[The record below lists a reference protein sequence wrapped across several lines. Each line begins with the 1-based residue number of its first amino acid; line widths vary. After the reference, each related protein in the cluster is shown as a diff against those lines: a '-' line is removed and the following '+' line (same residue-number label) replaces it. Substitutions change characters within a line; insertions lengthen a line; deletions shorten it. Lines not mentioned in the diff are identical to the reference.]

1 MGKHVFKLPD
11 VGEGVVE
18 GEIVDWKVKAGDSV
32 TEDQPLVDLMTDKAT
47 VAIPS
52 PVSGKVISTT
62 GKPGDMVAVGAELIV
77 FEVKGKGKEIEPEPE
92 VTPEP
97 EPEAAPEPEP
107 EPITTPE
114 PAPIA
119 AAAAAQPPAA
129 KGKRPLASPAVR
141 RRAREAGVD
150 LSGIQGSGP
159 SGRISH
165 DDMDAFLQG
174 GGRLAAVQR
183 GQKRTGTTEVPI
195 IGLRRKIAAKMA
207 ESKSRIPHFSY
218 LEEIDIT
225 ELESLRQHLNAKRS
239 GDMPKLTYLPF
250 LMQALV
256 RALQEH
262 PECNALYEEER
273 STVVRHE
280 AMHIGIATQT
290 DDGLMVPVIRHAEA
304 RDVWDCTR
312 EMRRVSQAARDKT
325 ATSEELAGSTITITS
340 LGALGGLGATPIINH
355 PEVAIIGVHKAE
367 ERAVVRDGAI
377 VVRRMMNL
385 SGSFDH
391 RIVDGYNGAQ
401 MMQTLKQMLEHPA
414 TIFM

>member
-77 FEVKGKGKEIEPEPE
+77 FEVEGKRKEA
-92 VTPEP
+92 EP
-97 EPEAAPEPEP
+97 EPEAAPDPEPKSEPEP
-107 EPITTPE
+107 EPEPVDTPE
-114 PAPIA
+114 PAPASVA
-119 AAAAAQPPAA
+119 AAAPA
-129 KGKRPLASPAVR
+129 GKRPLASPAVR

-159 SGRISH
+159 GGRISH
-165 DDMDAFLQG
+165 DDMDTFLQG

-183 GQKRTGTTEVPI
+183 GQKRTGTTEVPV
-195 IGLRRKIAAKMA
+195 IGLRRKIAVKMA

-256 RALQEH
+256 RTLQQH
-262 PECNALYEEER
+262 PECNALYEDER
-273 STVVRHE
+273 NTVVRHE
-280 AMHIGIATQT
+280 AVHVGMATQT
-290 DDGLMVPVIRHAEA
+290 DDGLMVPVIRHSEA
-304 RDVWDCTR
+304 RDVWDCAR

-325 ATSEELAGSTITITS
+325 ATSEELSGSTITVTS

-367 ERAVVRDGAI
+367 ERAVVCDGAI

>member
-11 VGEGVVE
+11 VGEGIVE
-18 GEIVDWKVKAGDSV
+18 GEIVDWKVKVGDSV

-47 VAIPS
+47 GAIPS

-77 FEVKGKGKEIEPEPE
+77 FEVEGKGKEA
-92 VTPEP
+92 EP

-107 EPITTPE
+107 EPEPEPVGTPE
-114 PAPIA
+114 PAPAPASA
-119 AAAAAQPPAA
+119 AVATPA
-129 KGKRPLASPAVR
+129 GKRPLASPAVR
-141 RRAREAGVD
+141 RRAREAGVA

-159 SGRISH
+159 GGRISH
-165 DDMDAFLQG
+165 DDMDTFLQG

-256 RALQEH
+256 RTLQQH

-273 STVVRHE
+273 NTVVRHE
-280 AMHIGIATQT
+280 AVHVGIATQT
-290 DDGLMVPVIRHAEA
+290 DDGLMVPVIRHSEA
-304 RDVWDCTR
+304 RDVWDCAR

-325 ATSEELAGSTITITS
+325 ATSEELSGSTITITS
-340 LGALGGLGATPIINH
+340 LGAQGGLGATPIINH

>member
-114 PAPIA
+114 PAPIP

-141 RRAREAGVD
+141 RRAREAGVE

-207 ESKSRIPHFSY
+207 ESKTRIPHFSY

-225 ELESLRQHLNAKRS
+225 ELEALRQHLNAKRS

-256 RALQEH
+256 RTLQQH
-262 PECNALYEEER
+262 PECNALYEDER
-273 STVVRHE
+273 NTVVRHE

>member
-32 TEDQPLVDLMTDKAT
+32 TEDQPLVDLMTDTAT

-77 FEVKGKGKEIEPEPE
+77 FEVKGKGKETEPEPE

-150 LSGIQGSGP
+150 LSGIKGSGP

-165 DDMDAFLQG
+165 DDMDAFLQS

-256 RALQEH
+256 RALQQH

>member
-1 MGKHVFKLPD
+1 
-11 VGEGVVE
+11 
-18 GEIVDWKVKAGDSV
+18 
-32 TEDQPLVDLMTDKAT
+32 
-47 VAIPS
+47 
-52 PVSGKVISTT
+52 
-62 GKPGDMVAVGAELIV
+62 
-77 FEVKGKGKEIEPEPE
+77 
-92 VTPEP
+92 
-97 EPEAAPEPEP
+97 
-107 EPITTPE
+107 
-114 PAPIA
+114 
-119 AAAAAQPPAA
+119 
-129 KGKRPLASPAVR
+129 
-141 RRAREAGVD
+141 
-150 LSGIQGSGP
+150 
-159 SGRISH
+159 
-165 DDMDAFLQG
+165 MDAFLQG

>member
-18 GEIVDWKVKAGDSV
+18 GEIVDWKVKVGDSV
-32 TEDQPLVDLMTDKAT
+32 TEDQTLVDLMTDKAT

-52 PVSGKVISTT
+52 PVSGKVTSTT

-77 FEVKGKGKEIEPEPE
+77 FEVEGKGKEAEPEPE
-92 VTPEP
+92 MTPEP
-97 EPEAAPEPEP
+97 EPAPEPEP

-114 PAPIA
+114 PAPIPA
-119 AAAAAQPPAA
+119 AAAAPPSAA

-150 LSGIQGSGP
+150 LAGIQGSGP
-159 SGRISH
+159 GGRISH
-165 DDMDAFLQG
+165 DDMDTFLQG

-183 GQKRTGTTEVPI
+183 GQKRTGTTEVPV
-195 IGLRRKIAAKMA
+195 IGLRRKIAAKMV

-256 RALQEH
+256 KALQQH

-273 STVVRHE
+273 NTVVRHD
-280 AMHIGIATQT
+280 AVHIGIATQT
-290 DDGLMVPVIRHAEA
+290 EDGLMVPVIRHAEA
-304 RDVWDCTR
+304 RDVWDCAR

-325 ATSEELAGSTITITS
+325 ATSEELSGSTITITS
-340 LGALGGLGATPIINH
+340 LGAQGGLGATPIINH

-401 MMQTLKQMLEHPA
+401 MMQTLKQRLEHPA

>member
-18 GEIVDWKVKAGDSV
+18 GEIVDWKVKVGDSV
-32 TEDQPLVDLMTDKAT
+32 TEDQTLVDLMTDKAT

-52 PVSGKVISTT
+52 PVSGKVTSTT

-77 FEVKGKGKEIEPEPE
+77 FEVEGKGKEAEPEPE
-92 VTPEP
+92 MTPEP
-97 EPEAAPEPEP
+97 APEPEP

-114 PAPIA
+114 PAPIPA
-119 AAAAAQPPAA
+119 AAAAPPSAA

-150 LSGIQGSGP
+150 LAGIQGSGP
-159 SGRISH
+159 GGRISH
-165 DDMDAFLQG
+165 DDMDTFLQG

-183 GQKRTGTTEVPI
+183 GQKRTGTTEVPV
-195 IGLRRKIAAKMA
+195 IGLRRKIAAKMV

-256 RALQEH
+256 RTLQQH

-273 STVVRHE
+273 NTVVRHE
-280 AMHIGIATQT
+280 AVHVGIATQT
-290 DDGLMVPVIRHAEA
+290 DDGLMVPVIRHSEA
-304 RDVWDCTR
+304 RDVWDCAR

-325 ATSEELAGSTITITS
+325 ATSEELSGSTITITS

-355 PEVAIIGVHKAE
+355 PEVVIIGVHKAE

>member
-77 FEVKGKGKEIEPEPE
+77 FEVKGKGKETEPEPE

-114 PAPIA
+114 PALIP

>member
-32 TEDQPLVDLMTDKAT
+32 TEDQPIVDLMTDKAT

-77 FEVKGKGKEIEPEPE
+77 FEVEGKGKEA
-92 VTPEP
+92 EP

-107 EPITTPE
+107 VATPE
-114 PAPIA
+114 PAPAPAPA
-119 AAAAAQPPAA
+119 AAPAPA
-129 KGKRPLASPAVR
+129 VKGKRPLASPAVR

-150 LSGIQGSGP
+150 LSGIQGSGTG
-159 SGRISH
+159 GRISH

-183 GQKRTGTTEVPI
+183 GQKRTGTTEVPV

-225 ELESLRQHLNAKRS
+225 ALEALRQHLNAKRS

-250 LMQALV
+250 LMQALI
-256 RALQEH
+256 RALQQH

-273 STVVRHE
+273 NTVVRHE
-280 AMHIGIATQT
+280 AVHIGIATQT

-304 RDVWDCTR
+304 RDAWDCAR

-325 ATSEELAGSTITITS
+325 ATSEELSGSTITITS

-355 PEVAIIGVHKAE
+355 PEVVIIGVHKAE

>member
-77 FEVKGKGKEIEPEPE
+77 FEVKGKGKETEPEPE

-114 PAPIA
+114 PAPIP